1 MTDRWMFPTRRAV
14 VLGGLATGS
23 VSLAGCGQVD
33 LTPKTLQ
40 LRFLVDADLQINPN
54 EQQEPSP
61 ILLRVYELKSV
72 TQFLQAQFFEL
83 LDNDSQKL
91 GPDLVAKREFEMKPG
106 DKQEFTRQT
115 PLETRHIGVIAGFRA
130 IDAARWRAST
140 ELDPDRGTNV
150 VISVTAQAVDITTSS
165 IRRFGLF

>member
-1 MTDRWMFPTRRAV
+1 M
-14 VLGGLATGS
+14 L
-23 VSLAGCGQVD
+23 LAGCAQVD

-40 LRFLVDADLQINPN
+40 LRFLVDADQQINPN

-61 ILLRVYELKSV
+61 VLLRIYELKSV

-83 LDNDSQKL
+83 LDNDTQKL
-91 GPDLVAKREFEMKPG
+91 GTDLVAKREFELKPG
-106 DKQEFTRQT
+106 DKQEFARQT
-115 PLETRHIGVIAGFRA
+115 PLETRHIGVVAGFRA
-130 IDAARWRAST
+130 IDVSRWRAVT

-150 VISVTAQAVDITTSS
+150 VISVRAQSVDITTSS